1 VSNKAAFFDR
11 DGVIN
16 EDHGFVS
23 SWKDFEYK
31 KNIKKY
37 LRIIQDNGYLIF
49 IVTNQSGIA
58 RGLYTESKFLSLTSS
73 IEKDLKRSNIFIKET
88 FYCPHHPQGSIKK
101 YSKSCNCRK
110 PKPGMILEAKEKY
123 NLNLKDSVLFGDKF
137 SDYEAAKSAGI
148 GSIFIMNS
156 KYTSDQP
163 NKIKLYDCLKHPLEI
178 LLEISNEKS

>member
-1 VSNKAAFFDR
+1 MRNKAAFFDR

-49 IVTNQSGIA
+49 VVTNQSGIA
-58 RGLYTESKFLSLTSS
+58 RGIYKESEFLSLTSS
-73 IEKDLKRSNIFIKET
+73 VEKDLKRSNIFVKET
-88 FYCPHHPQGSIKK
+88 FYCPHHPDGSIKK
-101 YSKSCNCRK
+101 YSINCNCRK

-137 SDYEAAKSAGI
+137 SDYDAAKSAGI
-148 GSIFIMNS
+148 GNIFIMNS
-156 KYTSDQP
+156 KYTSNQP
-163 NKIKLYDCLKHPLEI
+163 NKIKLYNSLEHPLET
-178 LLEISNEKS
+178 LLKTRNEKS